1 MAGLQHPSQ
10 HVGAY
15 LEIGDLPA
23 AASDLAAGSMAYVLE
38 DGGRVAVVKRDGDE
52 PVGQVGRHGDL
63 SVGVGGV
70 DGDPLHRSTL
80 VRCGRHRGVVTH
92 DTGRRAYL
100 QAGRRESL
108 YFQLGAIE
116 HPRLLV
122 AETPRSVARGGT
134 WFLNASCAGEEP
146 RVVVMHHAPAYRSR
160 SKGGT
165 AATGDGRDSLSIPRL
180 FFSFPLRPQ
189 PCLSLSPRT
198 TSLSDHHPLGRD

>member
-70 DGDPLHRSTL
+70 DGNPLHRSTL

-92 DTGRRAYL
+92 DAGWRAYL
-100 QAGRRESL
+100 QAGRRELL

-116 HPRLLV
+116 HSRLLV
-122 AETPRSVARGGT
+122 AETPRSVAHGGT

-146 RVVVMHHAPAYRSR
+146 RVVVMHQRTGAGVKAAPQRQ
-160 SKGGT
+160 
-165 AATGDGRDSLSIPRL
+165 ATGEIHCRSPDC
-180 FFSFPLRPQ
+180 SFHFPYDLNLVCR
-189 PCLSLSPRT
+189 CR
-198 TSLSDHHPLGRD
+198 LGRPPSPTTTLLVVTS